1 MFACV
6 LSDVR
11 VFTTLWA
18 VAYQSPLCMEFSR
31 QEYWSGFPISPP
43 GDLPN
48 PGIEP
53 TSPALASRSFTTAP
67 PGKPTVLT
75 VNCWFILSVLFRI
88 YFFLGSCVF
97 LNVCIFLIIAIL
109 LHFPFYYYEISF
121 FVFSNIFCV
130 KVYFVWDSYS
140 GSPIFIVYVVDL
152 FVSFMYL

>member
-48 PGIEP
+48 QGIEP

>member
-1 MFACV
+1 MCACV

-11 VFTTLWA
+11 VFATLWA
-18 VAYQSPLCMEFSR
+18 VAHQSPLSMEFSR
-31 QEYWSGFPISPP
+31 QEYWSGFPFTPP

-67 PGKPTVLT
+67 PRKPSVIT

-97 LNVCIFLIIAIL
+97 LNVCIFVIIAIL

-130 KVYFVWDSYS
+130 KFYLSEIAIPDHLYL
-140 GSPIFIVYVVDL
+140 L
-152 FVSFMYL
+152 FTW